1 MDLRYEHIVT
11 GRQESLFAGD
21 LHASDSALRNAF
33 AGSRVAIVGAAGSI
47 GSAVVKVLL
56 RFAPGA
62 LTLIDLSENNLVELV
77 RDLRSTDGL
86 RLPAEFAT
94 LPIGMGSVEF
104 ARYFAETKP
113 FDYFLNLSAIKHVR
127 TERDVYCLVR
137 MIDTN
142 VLFLHEFLSRNPY
155 RFKKVFSVSSD
166 KATNPANLMG
176 ATKMIMEKAL
186 LARSDAQPFSTARFA
201 NVAFSDGSL
210 PFGFLQRLAKR
221 QPLSAPHDVRR
232 YFLSHQEAGELCVLS
247 CGLGENRDVFF
258 PNLAQGLD
266 EKTFADIARELLVE
280 LGYKPVECASEEEAK
295 WGRGDG
301 RWGVEDG
308 RGKMEDGN
316 RKFAPISNLQ
326 SANSP
331 PQTISNL
338 PSTISTPRRPW
349 PCYFFKSDTT
359 GEKEFEE
366 FFAQGERLVLDRF
379 ERVGVVKGG
388 GGRGAEDGGRRT
400 EDGGLEVA
408 INDFLGFVR
417 KAKTDPT
424 ITKVDYVREIQKLVP
439 TLQHHETGR
448 NLDQKM

>member
-1 MDLRYEHIVT
+1 MDLRYEHLIT
-11 GRQESLFAGD
+11 GRTESLFAED
-21 LHASDSALRNAF
+21 VRANEDALREALGGKRI
-33 AGSRVAIVGAAGSI
+33 AVVGAAGSI
-47 GSAVVKVLL
+47 GSAVTKTLL
-56 RFAPGA
+56 RFVPAA

-104 ARYFAETKP
+104 DRYFAETKP

-127 TERDVYCLVR
+127 TERDVYCLAR

-186 LARSDAQPFSTARFA
+186 LARSDEQPFSTARFA

-210 PFGFLQRLAKR
+210 PFGFLQRIAKC
-221 QPLSAPHDVRR
+221 QPLSAPSDVRR
-232 YFLSHQEAGELCVLS
+232 YFISHQEAGELCVLS

-258 PNLAQGLD
+258 PNLARGLD
-266 EKTFADIARELLVE
+266 EKTFADIARDLLVE

-295 WGRGDG
+295 ARSAE
-301 RWGVEDG
+301 REAESAERQAERAKRQVESG
-308 RGKMEDGN
+308 ERQAESGE
-316 RKFAPISNLQ
+316 RFAP
-326 SANSP
+326 SASRLA
-331 PQTISNL
+331 QV
-338 PSTISTPRRPW
+338 W

-379 ERVGVVKGG
+379 KCVGVVQQEKWSD
-388 GGRGAEDGGRRT
+388 AHL
-400 EDGGLEVA
+400 LE
-408 INDFLGFVR
+408 DFLAFFR
-417 KAKTDPT
+417 AAKGDSR
-424 ITKVDYVREIQKLVP
+424 VDKSQYVRAIQKLVP
-439 TLQHHETGR
+439 TLQHRETGR

>member
-11 GRQESLFAGD
+11 GRAESLFAED
-21 LHASDSALRNAF
+21 LRASTPALRNAF
-33 AGSRVAIVGAAGSI
+33 KGSRVAIVGAAGSI

-56 RFAPGA
+56 RFEPGA

-86 RLPAEFAT
+86 GLPPEFAT
-94 LPIGMGSVEF
+94 LPIGLGSVEF
-104 ARYFAETKP
+104 ARYFAEAKP

-127 TERDVYCLVR
+127 TERDVYCLLR

-186 LARSDAQPFSTARFA
+186 LARSDVQPFSTARFA

-210 PFGFLQRLAKR
+210 PFGFLQRIAKR
-221 QPLSAPHDVRR
+221 QPLNSPRDVRR
-232 YFLSHQEAGELCVLS
+232 YFISHQEAGELCVLS

-266 EKTFADIARELLVE
+266 EKTFADIARDLLAE
-280 LGYKPVECASEEEAK
+280 LGYKPVECASEAEAK
-295 WGRGDG
+295 R
-301 RWGVEDG
+301 RA
-308 RGKMEDGN
+308 N
-316 RKFAPISNLQ
+316 QSISNGE
-326 SANSP
+326 
-331 PQTISNL
+331 
-338 PSTISTPRRPW
+338 W
-349 PCYFFKSDTT
+349 PCHFFKSDTT

-366 FFAQGERLVLDRF
+366 FFSQGEQLLLDRF
-379 ERVGVVKGG
+379 KCVGVVQQEKWSETGLLDEFLAFFRTAKG
-388 GGRGAEDGGRRT
+388 
-400 EDGGLEVA
+400 
-408 INDFLGFVR
+408 
-417 KAKTDPT
+417 DPR
-424 ITKVDYVREIQKLVP
+424 IEKSQYVREIQKLVP
-439 TLQHHETGR
+439 TLQHHETGKD
-448 NLDQKM
+448 LDQKM

>member
-1 MDLRYEHIVT
+1 MDLRYEHLIT
-11 GRQESLFAGD
+11 GRSESLFADDIRANAG
-21 LHASDSALRNAF
+21 ALSEALSGKRIA
-33 AGSRVAIVGAAGSI
+33 VVGAAGSI
-47 GSAVVKVLL
+47 GSAVVKTLL

-62 LTLIDLSENNLVELV
+62 LALIDLSENNLVELV
-77 RDLRSTDGL
+77 RDFRSTDGL

-94 LPIGMGSVEF
+94 LPIGLGSVEF

-186 LARSDAQPFSTARFA
+186 SARSDVQPFSTARFA

-210 PFGFLQRLAKR
+210 PFGFLQRIAKR
-221 QPLSAPHDVRR
+221 QPLSAPNDVRR
-232 YFLSHQEAGELCVLS
+232 YFISHQEAGELCVLS
-247 CGLGENRDVFF
+247 CGLGDNRDVFF

-266 EKTFADIARELLVE
+266 EKTFADIARDLLSE
-280 LGYKPVECASEEEAK
+280 LGYMPVECASEDEAK
-295 WGRGDG
+295 TLSAKRQAEGAKRQ
-301 RWGVEDG
+301 VE
-308 RGKMEDGN
+308 
-316 RKFAPISNLQ
+316 
-326 SANSP
+326 SAK
-331 PQTISNL
+331 PQAGSAGPL
-338 PSTISTPRRPW
+338 PLPASRSAQGW
-349 PCYFFKSDTT
+349 PCHFFKSDTT

-366 FFAQGERLVLDRF
+366 FFAQGEQLVLDRF
-379 ERVGVVKGG
+379 KCVGVVQQEKWSQAG
-388 GGRGAEDGGRRT
+388 E
-400 EDGGLEVA
+400 LEA
-408 INDFLGFVR
+408 FLEFF
-417 KAKTDPT
+417 KAAKLDPR
-424 ITKVDYVREIQKLVP
+424 VDKSQYVREIHKLVP

>member
-1 MDLRYEHIVT
+1 MDLRYEHIAT
-11 GRQESLFAGD
+11 GRAESLFAGD
-21 LHASDSALRNAF
+21 LHASNSALRNAF
-33 AGSRVAIVGAAGSI
+33 EGRRIAIVGAAGSI

-56 RFAPGA
+56 RFDPGA

-94 LPIGMGSVEF
+94 LPIGLGSVEF
-104 ARYFAETKP
+104 GRYFAETRP

-127 TERDVYCLVR
+127 TERDVYCLLR

-142 VLFLHEFLSRNPY
+142 VLYLHEFLSRNPY

-186 LARSDAQPFSTARFA
+186 LARSDEQPFSTARFA

-210 PFGFLQRLAKR
+210 PFGFLQRIAKR

-232 YFLSHQEAGELCVLS
+232 YFISHQEAGELCVLS

-266 EKTFADIARELLVE
+266 EKTFADIARDLLVE
-280 LGYKPVECASEEEAK
+280 LGFKPVECPSEAEAK
-295 WGRGDG
+295 RRAG
-301 RWGVEDG
+301 EL
-308 RGKMEDGN
+308 
-316 RKFAPISNLQ
+316 ISHGQ
-326 SANSP
+326 
-331 PQTISNL
+331 
-338 PSTISTPRRPW
+338 W

-379 ERVGVVKGG
+379 KRVGVVQQEKWSDARMLDEFLEFFRAAKG
-388 GGRGAEDGGRRT
+388 
-400 EDGGLEVA
+400 
-408 INDFLGFVR
+408 
-417 KAKTDPT
+417 DPR
-424 ITKVDYVREIQKLVP
+424 IEKPQYVREIQKLVP
-439 TLQHHETGR
+439 TLQHYETGR